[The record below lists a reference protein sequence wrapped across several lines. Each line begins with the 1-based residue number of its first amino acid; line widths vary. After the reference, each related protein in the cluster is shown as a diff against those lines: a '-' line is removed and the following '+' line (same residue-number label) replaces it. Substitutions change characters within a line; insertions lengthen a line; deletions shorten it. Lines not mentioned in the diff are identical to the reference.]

1 MFIFFL
7 DYSDD
12 SYYRDKLIELEIRNE
27 LLLETVS
34 DLKTNLASLE
44 RKFEAFCS
52 RHVDCK
58 RKPYILYL

>member
-1 MFIFFL
+1 MTL
-7 DYSDD
+7 
-12 SYYRDKLIELEIRNE
+12 YYRDKLIELEIRNE

-44 RKFEAFCS
+44 KKIKAFRS

-58 RKPYILYL
+58 RKPYILYR